1 MLSKERKP
9 SRAAVAVQYEL
20 EIRVLRAL
28 LISWEAKRT
37 DSEQPPRGNSI
48 NRTLVTELFNDRTLV
63 TEVYRLAGRT
73 MIVTKA
79 SLASI
84 I

>member
-1 MLSKERKP
+1 M
-9 SRAAVAVQYEL
+9 QYEL